1 MSRRTRRSAPYGSE
15 TVSLRGAIKPMEELF
30 AELAIDGQKAGGGL
44 RDEKLRQAMTLW
56 LAEQRRQVIEQLR
69 QAIAHRPGLE
79 DHEVRRWVRAV
90 TGQERPLDVAV
101 VKHFLWQVKRKL
113 HGLPVERHLML
124 VVHGKQNGGKS
135 RAIQELYGPLKE
147 LTDFL
152 ADLTALG
159 DERQAYRQGQYYIT
173 MCDEMGKGER
183 VCMDALKNRITA
195 DVLRWRVLGT
205 NMTGSAVNKSTFIGA
220 INPDLRDVLRD
231 PTGMRRFYQ
240 MEAVDVLDWKAIN
253 SINYAELWCSVDPA
267 AESPIVTVLDELQKA
282 QEDLRAKDAVEEWLD
297 EHCELGKA
305 WTKSGELYDDYCE
318 EAAKQRRQT
327 VGPSLFGRRMKQ
339 ILTTRIGGEGAG
351 WKVSNGMRFR
361 AEVIGMSAFTDGL
374 LAAIE
379 KNKPAVSPTVNTAA
393 VPGPS
398 PAEEPAGREPEEEM
412 NEEEFMKLLDKD

>member
-1 MSRRTRRSAPYGSE
+1 
-15 TVSLRGAIKPMEELF
+15 
-30 AELAIDGQKAGGGL
+30 
-44 RDEKLRQAMTLW
+44 MTLW
-56 LAEQRRQVIEQLR
+56 LAEQRRQVIEQLK
-69 QAIAHRPGLE
+69 QVIAHRPGFE
-79 DHEVRRWVRAV
+79 DHEIRRWVRAV

-101 VKHFLWQVKRKL
+101 VKHFVWQVKRKL
-113 HGLPVERHLML
+113 HGLRVERHLML

-205 NMTGSAVNKSTFIGA
+205 NMTGSAANKSTFIGA

-267 AESPIVTVLDELQKA
+267 AESPIVAVLDELHKA

-305 WTKSGELYDDYCE
+305 WTKSGDLYDDYCE

-327 VGPSLFGRRMKQ
+327 VGSNTFGRRMTQ
-339 ILTTRIGGEGAG
+339 LLTTRVGGEGTR
-351 WKVSNGMRFR
+351 WKVSNGRHFR
-361 AEVIGMSAFTDGL
+361 AELSVSCSIADDL
-374 LAAIE
+374 LAAFK
-379 KNKPAVSPTVNTAA
+379 KNKPAVLATVNKA
-393 VPGPS
+393 VVPAPS
-398 PAEEPAGREPEEEM
+398 PAQEAAGQEPEEEM
-412 NEEEFMKLLDKD
+412 NEEEFLDRPDEQFFAKD